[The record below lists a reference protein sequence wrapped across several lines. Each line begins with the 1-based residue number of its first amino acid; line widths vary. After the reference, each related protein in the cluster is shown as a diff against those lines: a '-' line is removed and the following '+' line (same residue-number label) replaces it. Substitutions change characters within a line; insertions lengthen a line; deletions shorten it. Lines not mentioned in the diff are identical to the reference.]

1 MAIVELD
8 VEGMTCASCASRI
21 ERKLNRADGISAEV
35 NYATESARVELREG
49 LSAEAAIAIVE
60 QTGYRAQVAG
70 GERARSRTPLIRL
83 IVVTALTLPVMVLS
97 MVPALQFTGWQW
109 VVFALTV
116 PVVTWGGWP
125 FHKAAAISA
134 RHGATTM
141 DTLISIGTAS
151 AFLWSA
157 WALFFG
163 GAGELG
169 MTMDM
174 SLFGS
179 GHHELYLEVA
189 AAVTMF
195 LLFGRFIESRAK
207 QSQADALDA
216 LARLGA
222 REATLVTDAGETRIP
237 VERLAVGDRFRVLP
251 GEKIATDGVVV
262 EGSSSIDTS
271 LITGESMPVSATEGT
286 EVIGGTINGSRL
298 LVVEASRVG
307 EDTELARIAAM
318 LRRAQSGKTAVQRLA
333 DRISSVFVPIVLVIA
348 LVTLAAWLLISG
360 DAEASISAAVAT
372 LIIACPCA
380 LGLATPTAI
389 LVGTARGS
397 QLGLLLRD
405 ATVLETARRVDT
417 AILDK
422 TGTLTEGRMIVGA
435 TFPEPYV
442 TAPDL
447 LRVAASVE
455 TGSEHP
461 IAQAVLRAAES
472 AGVSIVPAT
481 EIEAVAGAGVRGV
494 FDGHEVRIGRPD
506 WIGSDLLP
514 TVHHTGTLVAVEYDG
529 AYLGTLVL
537 TDEIRADAKQTIT
550 RLRDLGIEPIMVTGD
565 NAQTAHAVAS
575 SVGIETVHAA
585 AVPADKVE
593 HVRRLQAAGHSVA
606 MVGDGVNDAAA
617 LAEADLGIAMG
628 SGTDVARA
636 SAAITLVSGGLAR
649 ATTGIELARATLR
662 VIRQN
667 LFWAFA
673 YNTLAIPLA
682 AFGLLS
688 PLIAGLAMALSSLMV
703 VGNSLRLRR
712 WGR

>member
-494 FDGHEVRIGRPD
+494 FDGHEVRVGRPD